1 MKVKTKYSEESFNSL
16 PTGVGIMNFKG
27 EIFSLNEKGKSFF
40 SECLGLDFENIT
52 QSEDEPLVTLISFM
66 EKDDQIHFFQEM
78 LSYSSG
84 EIQLDTLIYL
94 VKSQTL
100 GKMPIRIIA
109 NKHDEGEGFD
119 SFLTLFVSAENEDIH
134 REIQTNL
141 EKISSIG
148 KMTERIAHEINNPL
162 MIIQGCSDMIKKSFD
177 RNSLDP
183 LKLEKYTHRLN
194 ENISRLSQ
202 IISALQCFSREQ
214 KQNELQKTTLS
225 SIIDESLQICK
236 SEFDLTQIEITVN
249 TNELE
254 LEIYCR
260 KSELVD
266 AVFNVIKNAIL
277 AALEYPTKWVSIE
290 LEDNKDLAVVR
301 VKDPGLGIPKEI
313 AEKVLDPF
321 FTTRPIGSG
330 LGLGLSYSH
339 TIINSHQGRIFYN
352 PKSNNTEFV
361 IELPQAKYVEKNLKK
376 VS

>member
-1 MKVKTKYSEESFNSL
+1 MKVKTRFSKENFNCI
-16 PTGVGIMNFKG
+16 PTGIGIMNFKG
-27 EIFSLNEKGKSFF
+27 EIFSLNDKAKTFYSD
-40 SECLGLDFENIT
+40 CLGLDFENIS
-52 QSEDEPLVTLISFM
+52 QSEDEPLLTLTAFM
-66 EKDDQIHFFQEM
+66 EKEDQKHFFQEM

-109 NKHDEGEGFD
+109 DKHDETAGFD
-119 SFLTLFVSAENEDIH
+119 SFLTLFISAENEDIH
-134 REIQTNL
+134 RNIQINL
-141 EKISSIG
+141 DKISCTG

-177 RNSLDP
+177 RKSLDP
-183 LKLEKYTHRLN
+183 LRLEKYTHRLN

-202 IISALQCFSREQ
+202 IISALQCFSREK
-214 KQNELQKTTLS
+214 KQDELQKTSLS
-225 SIIDESLQICK
+225 SLIDESLQICK
-236 SEFDLTQIEITVN
+236 SEFDLTQVNITVN

-254 LEIYCR
+254 LDIYCR

-290 LEDNKDLAVVR
+290 LEGNKELAIVR

-321 FTTRPIGSG
+321 FTTRPIGRG

-352 PKSNNTEFV
+352 PISNNTEFV
-361 IELPQAKYVEKNLKK
+361 IELPQAKYIEKNLKK